1 MSGNKKE
8 NMSERK
14 QENRLLLILS
24 VLLFFSGVL
33 LPEFI
38 GFLSSD
44 YNSMSNYLSE
54 LGAVEAEYSSFIN
67 FFGFFPVA
75 IIALTIVLILRKRL
89 YEYRLAEL
97 GLLLLGIG
105 IFMGFMV
112 SFFFP
117 CDYGCPVE
125 GGSLS
130 NSIHNLNAL
139 ITYLV
144 EVTGLILL
152 SFGLKRF
159 PSNQTRFLVFVATFI
174 TIFGIV
180 MILNPTQFEMKGL
193 WQRSVEYTTFA
204 LLIFLSLN
212 LKEQTVN

>member
-1 MSGNKKE
+1 
-8 NMSERK
+8 MSERK
-14 QENRLLLILS
+14 QKNKLLLILS
-24 VLLFFSGVL
+24 VLLFLSGVL
-33 LPEFI
+33 LPELI

-54 LGAVEAEYSSFIN
+54 FGAVGAEYSSFIN
-67 FFGFFPVA
+67 VSFFVVA

-89 YEYRLAEL
+89 YGYRLAEL

-105 IFMGFMV
+105 IFMGYMV
-112 SFFFP
+112 SSFFP